1 MARLGEYGSVHVCDG
16 RYGDD
21 EMVGSPLRQCAEQF
35 EAAEEH
41 PTRRN
46 VADTSRPRIHCTRLE
61 GQICIFVRGPTAVD
75 HEPQF
80 KDKFT
85 FYRWNVDDPFEERFR
100 QYAVNNPFGALPLS
114 ITNGTTPSDELP
126 STQDLTSCLI
136 FLSTVRVCSL

>member
-1 MARLGEYGSVHVCDG
+1 MEVYTYAMVGMEMTKWLGALCDSVLSSSKPLKNIQLVGMWQTLLDHGFIVHG
-16 RYGDD
+16 WKAKYAFSYGD
-21 EMVGSPLRQCAEQF
+21 L
-35 EAAEEH
+35 
-41 PTRRN
+41 
-46 VADTSRPRIHCTRLE
+46 L
-61 GQICIFVRGPTAVD
+61 AVD

-126 STQDLTSCLI
+126 SAQDLTSCLI